1 VKKELAEKGLERDT
15 IERLL
20 EIFDIKGDNE
30 SILEQLRKIIIS
42 DYGKKGIDDMQ
53 ELLSYLKLTESGK
66 IVFNHSL
73 ARGLNYYTGTVFEG
87 FLNDSKITS
96 SICGG
101 GRYDNMIGMY
111 AENNR
116 QYPAV
121 GLAFGLEPIT
131 DAIKLLN
138 KEQKKTVTQLY
149 IIPIKTFIESIAIAS
164 SLRQAGVNVDI
175 DLMDRGVSKNLD
187 YANAMKIPYVAII
200 GEQELQEKKIKL
212 KDMHSGNE
220 RLVSLEEAYNEISK
234 K

>member
-1 VKKELAEKGLERDT
+1 LDMNT
-15 IERLL
+15 IDRLL

-30 SILEQLRKIIIS
+30 SILEQLRKIITS
-42 DYGKKGIDDMQ
+42 DYGIKGLDDMQ
-53 ELLSYLKLTESGK
+53 ELLSYLKFTESGK

-87 FLNDSKITS
+87 FLNNSKITS

-131 DAIKLLN
+131 DAIKLGN
-138 KEQKKTVTQLY
+138 TDQKKTVTKLY
-149 IIPIKTFIESIAIAS
+149 IIPIKTFKESIAIAS
-164 SLRQAGVNVDI
+164 SLRQAGINVDI
-175 DLMDRGVSKNLD
+175 DLMERGVSKNLD
-187 YANAMKIPYVAII
+187 YANSMKIPFVAII
-200 GEQELQEKKIKL
+200 GDQELKENKIKL

-220 RLVSLEEAYNEISK
+220 KLVTLEEVYQDIIK
-234 K
+234 H